1 MFQNLINTKK
11 NVIFNK
17 NLYVKSDFVPLL
29 SIIIPVYNV
38 EKYIYE
44 CLESIIKQDFS
55 DYEVIIIDDG
65 STDNTLIVL

>member
-1 MFQNLINTKK
+1 M
-11 NVIFNK
+11 
-17 NLYVKSDFVPLL
+17 PLL